1 MKKTA
6 MLFKIVMMFI
16 RMIIKRKSQPKN
28 IKIDRAN
35 KKVNWNKD
43 QIAAFLWGKY

>member
-1 MKKTA
+1 MIKMKRIA
-6 MLFKIVMMFI
+6 MLYKIVMMFI

-35 KKVNWNKD
+35 KKVN
-43 QIAAFLWGKY
+43 